1 MLLHVGN
8 SNTMPALRT
17 PDVPGWT
24 WTKELRTGEVIEG
37 IVKSAKENKADLI
50 ALATDG
56 RNGFLDA
63 LRGSHSERILR
74 YGVAPLLTIPV
85 GSRVS
90 RFLS

>member
-1 MLLHVGN
+1 
-8 SNTMPALRT
+8 MPALRL
-17 PDVPGWT
+17 PEVPGWE
-24 WTKELRTGEVIEG
+24 WKKELRTGEVIEG
-37 IVKSAKENKADLI
+37 IIKSAKENKADLI

-90 RFLS
+90 RFLT